1 MRAVIL
7 ACVCTL
13 PLAACN
19 NGPDIQEENASVAE
33 VANKVADAGGA
44 TQFVRPGRWESTVT
58 IEEMSIPGMPAEAA
72 AQIGGMQGQ
81 EQTSVSCLT
90 EAEAKRPKE
99 DFFAGNN
106 KSCRYDRF
114 TMADGKIDAVMQC
127 ANEGGTQTMTMRGN
141 YSPTTY
147 NMTMAMQGDGA
158 AVAGMA
164 MKMRVEARH
173 RGQCTG
179 DEAA

>member
-1 MRAVIL
+1 MKAAIFACSTAL
-7 ACVCTL
+7 ALT
-13 PLAACN
+13 ACDK
-19 NGPDIQEENASVAE
+19 GPEIREENASVAE

-44 TQFVRPGRWESTVT
+44 TNFVRPGRWESTVT
-58 IEEMSIPGMPAEAA
+58 IEEMSIPGMPAEASREMR
-72 AQIGGMQGQ
+72 GMQGQ

-90 EAEAKRPKE
+90 EAEAKRPRE

-114 TMADGKIDAVMQC
+114 TMADGKIDAVMKC
-127 ANEGGTQTMTMRGN
+127 SNEGGTQTMTMQGN

-147 NMTMAMQGDGA
+147 NMTMTMQGEGA
-158 AVAGMA
+158 ASAGMA
-164 MKMRVEARH
+164 MKMRVDARH

-179 DEAA
+179 DEGA

>member
-1 MRAVIL
+1 MKAAMLICAGTMLLV
-7 ACVCTL
+7 
-13 PLAACN
+13 ACN
-19 NGPDIQEENASVAE
+19 KGPEVHEENASVAE
-33 VANKVADAGGA
+33 VANKVAEAGGA
-44 TQFVRPGRWESTVT
+44 SQFVRPGRWESTVT
-58 IEEMSIPGMPAEAA
+58 IEEMSIPGMPAEASRDMV
-72 AQIGGMQGQ
+72 GMQGQ

-90 EAEAKRPKE
+90 EEEAKRPKE

-114 TMADGKIDAVMQC
+114 TMANGKIDAVMKC
-127 ANEGGTQTMTMRGN
+127 SNEGGTQIMSMQGN

-147 NMTMAMQGDGA
+147 DMRMSMKGDGK

-179 DEAA
+179 DEGG